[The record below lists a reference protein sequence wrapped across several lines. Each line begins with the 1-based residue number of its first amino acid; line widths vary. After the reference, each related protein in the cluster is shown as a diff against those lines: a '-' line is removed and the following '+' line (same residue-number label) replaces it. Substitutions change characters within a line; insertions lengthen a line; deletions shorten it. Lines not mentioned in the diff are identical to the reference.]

1 MLVCV
6 AGLEIRVAGRDDA
19 AETAQIL
26 ARAFYD
32 DPVFG
37 WFFPAEESRQQRL
50 QRFFVTELH
59 HESLRHGAVE
69 VACVDGRVAG
79 AAVWFPPGASLGTEA
94 SALPGYLRAFGSRLV
109 IVSQYESV
117 AVSGHPREEPHWY
130 LNMIGV
136 DPVRQGH
143 GLGAALLRSRLRR
156 CDQEGLPAYLESS
169 KLENVPLYEHFGF
182 QVTGALGLP
191 EGAPVVN
198 TMWRPGG
205 LRDDAV
211 ESVPDRRLI
220 CVPDGCGGEY
230 PGDGAHR
237 VGERVESA
245 DAVFARG
252 LKMPDHPVFREE
264 D

>member
-1 MLVCV
+1 V
-6 AGLEIRVAGRDDA
+6 AGCGDA

-37 WFFPAEESRQQRL
+37 WFFPDEGSRHQRL

-59 HESLRHGAVE
+59 HESLGHGAVE

-79 AAVWFPPGASLGTEA
+79 AAVWFPPGASLATEA
-94 SALPGYLRAFGSRLV
+94 SALPGYLRAFGRRLV

-117 AVSGHPREEPHWY
+117 AVSAHPRDDPHWY
-130 LNMIGV
+130 LNVIGV
-136 DPVRQGH
+136 DPARQGH

-169 KLENVPLYEHFGF
+169 KLGNVPLYEHFGF

-220 CVPDGCGGEY
+220 CVSDGCGGEH

-237 VGERVESA
+237 VGDRVESA
-245 DAVFARG
+245 DAVFCSRSGDAR
-252 LKMPDHPVFREE
+252 PPVFR
-264 D
+264 